1 VFQVIL
7 DVLSQNIL
15 PIFLVAAVGFWLRR
29 GMGLDKHVLSKLSF
43 NALSPCLVFS
53 LLVTTELPAGQLLQ
67 LALFA
72 ALSIGL
78 MGLVGVV
85 TGRLLKLSRLDTV
98 ALVIALMFV
107 NGGNYGLTFNQL
119 RYGDEGLAR
128 AIVYYAT
135 STILLF
141 TVGIVIASMGRKSGR
156 ETLGRLLRLPA
167 AYAVLLALLVYGFS
181 IPIPAPIM
189 RSIQL
194 IGAAALPVM
203 LLVLGMQLADMDG
216 WGNWRLAAPAVALRL
231 IGGPLVAL
239 GVATG
244 LGLNGLG
251 RSVSIIEASMPTA
264 VIVTILATEFD
275 VQPSLMTTVVLL
287 STIFSLLTLP
297 LMIALLGL

>member
-1 VFQVIL
+1 MFQVIL
-7 DVLSQNIL
+7 HVLSQNIL

-29 GMGLDKHVLSKLSF
+29 GMGLDKHTLSKLSF
-43 NALSPCLVFS
+43 NALSPCLVFT
-53 LLVTTELPAGQLLQ
+53 LLVTSRLPAGQLLQ

-72 ALSIGL
+72 FLSIAL
-78 MGLVGVV
+78 MGLVGAVA
-85 TGRLLKLSRLDTV
+85 GRLLGLSRLDTV
-98 ALVIALMFV
+98 ALIIALMFV

-128 AIVYYAT
+128 AVVYYAT

-141 TVGIVIASMGRKSGR
+141 TIGVALASMGRKSGR
-156 ETLGRLLRLPA
+156 ETVGRLLRLPA
-167 AYAVLLALLVYGFS
+167 AYAVVLAILVYSFS
-181 IPIPAPIM
+181 IPIPVPIM

-216 WGNWRLAAPAVALRL
+216 WSDWQLAAPAVALRL
-231 IGGPLVAL
+231 LGGPVVAL
-239 GVATG
+239 GVAAG
-244 LGLNGLG
+244 LGLSGLN

-275 VQPSLMTTVVLL
+275 IHPPLMTTIVLL
-287 STIFSLLTLP
+287 STILSLLTLP
-297 LMIALLGL
+297 LAIAFLAL

>member
-1 VFQVIL
+1 
-7 DVLSQNIL
+7 
-15 PIFLVAAVGFWLRR
+15 
-29 GMGLDKHVLSKLSF
+29 MGLDKQVLSKLSF

-53 LLVTTELPAGQLLQ
+53 LLVTSQLPAGELLQ

-72 ALSIGL
+72 FLSIAF
-78 MGLVGVV
+78 MGVV
-85 TGRLLKLSRLDTV
+85 GAVAGRLLQLSRLDTA

-119 RYGDEGLAR
+119 RYGDDGLAR
-128 AIVYYAT
+128 AVVYYTT

-141 TVGIVIASMGRKSGR
+141 TIGVVIASMGRKTAR
-156 ETLGRLLRLPA
+156 ETLNHVLRLPA
-167 AYAVLLALLVYGFS
+167 AYAVVLALLVYGFN
-181 IPIPAPIM
+181 IPIPTPVM

-216 WGNWRLAAPAVALRL
+216 WRNWQLAAPAVGLRL
-231 IGGPLVAL
+231 LAGPLVAL
-239 GVATG
+239 AVATG
-244 LGLNGLG
+244 MGLSGLG

-275 VQPSLMTTVVLL
+275 LHPSLMTTIVLL
-287 STIFSLLTLP
+287 STILSLFTLP
-297 LMIALLGL
+297 LAIALLNL

>member
-1 VFQVIL
+1 MFQVIL
-7 DVLSQNIL
+7 HVLSQNIL

-29 GMGLDKHVLSKLSF
+29 GMGLDKQVLSKLSF

-53 LLVTTELPAGQLLQ
+53 LLVTSQLPAGQLLQ

-72 ALSIGL
+72 LLSITL
-78 MGLVGVV
+78 MGIVGAVA
-85 TGRLLKLSRLDTV
+85 GRLLQLSRLDTV

-119 RYGDEGLAR
+119 RYGDDGLAR
-128 AIVYYAT
+128 AVVYYAT

-141 TVGIVIASMGRKSGR
+141 TVGVVIASMGRKTAR
-156 ETLGRLLRLPA
+156 ETLGRVLRLPA
-167 AYAVLLALLVYGFS
+167 AYAVLLALLVYGLS

-203 LLVLGMQLADMDG
+203 LIVLGMQMADMDG
-216 WGNWRLAAPAVALRL
+216 WSNWQLAAPAVGLRL
-231 IGGPLVAL
+231 LGGPLIAL

-275 VQPSLMTTVVLL
+275 IHPSFMTTIVLL
-287 STIFSLLTLP
+287 STLLSLLTLP
-297 LMIALLGL
+297 LVIALLNL